1 MAPDTVANRNAKI
14 LIAEDDFEDRLM
26 LSQTF
31 AELGFGELV
40 DFAVDGIFLISH
52 LEESID
58 TIKLIVLDLNMPRL
72 NGTETLRRLKI
83 NSKFQQ
89 IPVIIFST
97 SINDIEKNNCL
108 QLGAIDYIVKPGR
121 YLEYINTCKYFCELA
136 QKQ

>member
-1 MAPDTVANRNAKI
+1 MTTETMVNRNAKI

-31 AELGFGELV
+31 SELGFEELIG
-40 DFAVDGIFLISH
+40 FAIDGIYLIDH
-52 LEESID
+52 LEENVD
-58 TIKLIVLDLNMPRL
+58 AVKLIVLDLNMPRL
-72 NGTETLRRLKI
+72 NGTETLRKLK
-83 NSKFQQ
+83 SEARFQQ

-108 QLGAIDYIVKPGR
+108 DLGAIDYIVKPGR
-121 YLEYINTCKYFCELA
+121 YMEYINTCKYFCDLA